1 MVERRRERRSSF
13 YLKTEISLEEKAQ
26 KFGLLRSTISFGGIG
41 GYTPDLVEAGSK
53 VTVSIEFPQRSGEI
67 SVEAISGR
75 VSWAQQDGNFNAVG
89 IEFIGLEADN
99 HPLLYSYLQ
108 YLNQFD

>member
-1 MVERRRERRSSF
+1 MPERRRERRSSF
-13 YLKTEISLEEKAQ
+13 YLKTEISIEGKNR

-41 GYTPDLVEAGSK
+41 GYTPDLVEAGSDVK
-53 VTVSIEFPQRSGEI
+53 ISITFPQRSEE
-67 SVEAISGR
+67 SAVETVSGR

-89 IEFIGLEADN
+89 IEFTDLQQEK
-99 HPLLYSYLQ
+99 HPLLHSYLQ